1 MVLVNKDNDE
11 YESGLKWELK
21 YEDDIYE
28 VLREEDN
35 SFFIIFLGEN
45 V

>member
-1 MVLVNKDNDE
+1 MVLVNKDNDVNE
-11 YESGLKWELK
+11 CELKWELK
-21 YEDDIYE
+21 YKDGIYE

-35 SFFIIFLGEN
+35 SFFIIYLGEN